1 MPVPSSETL
10 REMLPPQRKHLVG
23 VSGGADSV
31 ALLHL
36 LLAAGV
42 KHLVVCHVDHRLRGR
57 ESTADATFVK
67 KLCLKLGLSFCSTR
81 IDVKKI
87 AETRGESIET
97 AARQV
102 RYEFFARIAK
112 EQRCA
117 RLILAHHADDQAE
130 TLLWNLLR
138 GSHGLKGMKP
148 IQQMD
153 LGQGTIDVIRPLLSA
168 RRFELRDYLLEN
180 QIAWREDASNAEPFA
195 TRNRMRNEVLPLLC
209 DVARR
214 DVIPQLLQQLESAA
228 DREILESWAL
238 EKIEALDPQGRLHV
252 PVMKTWPAAIQRL
265 VFRDYLVRHQT
276 ASISRDL
283 LDRCLLLLTDAAIHS
298 VNLPGGHYL
307 RRKEG
312 RITWQRAF

>member
-1 MPVPSSETL
+1 MPLPSSETL
-10 REMLPPQRKHLVG
+10 RKLLPPRRKHLVG

-57 ESTADATFVK
+57 ESTADETFVK
-67 KLCLKLGLSFCSTR
+67 KLCLKLGVAFCSKR

-87 AETRGESIET
+87 AVAQGESIET
-97 AARQV
+97 TARRI

-112 EQRCA
+112 EHRCA

-148 IQQMD
+148 IHQMTFAE
-153 LGQGTIDVIRPLLSA
+153 GKIDVIRPLLSA
-168 RRFELRDYLLEN
+168 RRFELRNYLLEN
-180 QIAWREDASNAEPFA
+180 QIVWREDSSNAEPFA

-214 DVIPQLLQQLESAA
+214 DVTPLLLQQLESEA

-238 EKIEALDPQGRLHV
+238 EKIQALDPQGRLHV
-252 PVMKTWPAAIQRL
+252 PVIKSFPPAIQRL

-276 ASISRDL
+276 TSISRDL

-298 VNLPGGHYL
+298 VNLPGGNHL
-307 RRKEG
+307 RRKAG
-312 RITWQRAF
+312 RITWQRAS